1 MISIVIPAH
10 NAEQSVADCVRSLQN
25 QANQEDNLEIIV
37 VDNGSTDRTAEVA
50 RQHGAT
56 VLCESNRGAASARN
70 AGIRAAR
77 GEIVCFTDADCCP
90 TGDWVAQI
98 TAPLRQDPEIV
109 GAKGTYLTRQRR
121 LVARFVQIEYEDK
134 YDLLRPQATIDFI
147 DTYSAAYRRDIL
159 LANGGFDPRIF
170 YVEDQELSFR
180 LASRGYKMVFQP
192 NASVY
197 HLHSSTWGDYFRK
210 KFFIAYWKAQ
220 VVRRFPTRG
229 VRDSHTPQVMKVQ
242 MMLVML
248 VLGSLLGLPAVPL
261 LQGLWPLPFWSF
273 FYLFPTIFLAGF
285 LVTTAPFVLKAAR
298 KDPAV
303 AAASPALLAVRALAL
318 SLGYIWGL
326 LKPETS
332 ISGEDV
338 STISGLNYIA
348 KRGIDLAGALLGL
361 AATALLGPWIAL
373 AIRLDSPGPVIF
385 RQERIGQE
393 GRPFT
398 LYKFRSMHRDAESEL
413 EKLIDFDQLADPAFK
428 LRDDPRVTRVGR
440 ILRRWSLDE
449 LPQFWNVLVGD
460 MSLVGPRP
468 EESRVVALYEDW
480 HRRRLAVKPGLSG
493 PMQISGRGD
502 LTFRERIA
510 LEIDYIENYSLWRDL
525 QIIFQTL
532 PSILAG
538 RGAR

>member
-1 MISIVIPAH
+1 MTLRAYSPV
-10 NAEQSVADCVRSLQN
+10 
-25 QANQEDNLEIIV
+25 
-37 VDNGSTDRTAEVA
+37 TA
-50 RQHGAT
+50 
-56 VLCESNRGAASARN
+56 
-70 AGIRAAR
+70 RA
-77 GEIVCFTDADCCP
+77 
-90 TGDWVAQI
+90 
-98 TAPLRQDPEIV
+98 L
-109 GAKGTYLTRQRR
+109 
-121 LVARFVQIEYEDK
+121 
-134 YDLLRPQATIDFI
+134 
-147 DTYSAAYRRDIL
+147 
-159 LANGGFDPRIF
+159 
-170 YVEDQELSFR
+170 
-180 LASRGYKMVFQP
+180 
-192 NASVY
+192 
-197 HLHSSTWGDYFRK
+197 
-210 KFFIAYWKAQ
+210 
-220 VVRRFPTRG
+220 
-229 VRDSHTPQVMKVQ
+229 
-242 MMLVML
+242 
-248 VLGSLLGLPAVPL
+248 
-261 LQGLWPLPFWSF
+261 
-273 FYLFPTIFLAGF
+273 
-285 LVTTAPFVLKAAR
+285 
-298 KDPAV
+298 